1 MSFMSGN
8 VSHSARFRL
17 RLGISIFSV
26 FAFMITAAPQV
37 NAAVRKN
44 VSENAGQ
51 RCNTPP
57 RGSGV
62 IVGIFQG
69 LGESAFVS
77 SDYPEMISRYRCF
90 GSIEE
95 CKGWLYTMQSLYS
108 AGLPRA
114 AKCLKR

>member
-1 MSFMSGN
+1 MPFMSLNFLSKSG
-8 VSHSARFRL
+8 L
-17 RLGISIFSV
+17 RLCVSAFSILALTTIS
-26 FAFMITAAPQV
+26 TPQAE
-37 NAAVRKN
+37 AAVRKN
-44 VSENAGQ
+44 VSEYAGQ
-51 RCNTPP
+51 RCNPPP

-90 GSIEE
+90 PSLEE